1 MKTPKLGLKA
11 DEIRLVPYDPDWPS
25 FFEQESLR
33 IKNALQ
39 DRALDIQ
46 HFGSTSVPGLM
57 AKPIIDILIGLEDF
71 NNINEIRKRMNSIGY
86 EWCRGVKIPGDYTF
100 GFGDPRE
107 FFAHIVRIDSPNWS
121 QNLLFRDRLRSNPDL
136 ARSYAELKQNLARN
150 YKGIRS
156 EYTLGKTAF
165 VTDAVKT

>member
-1 MKTPKLGLKA
+1 MHAKLGLKA

-25 FFEQESLR
+25 FFEEESLR
-33 IKNALQ
+33 IKNALK

-57 AKPIIDILIGLEDF
+57 AKPIIDILIGLKDF
-71 NNINEIRKRMNSIGY
+71 DQIDEIHRLMNNIGY
-86 EWCRGVKIPGDYTF
+86 EWFKAAGIPGDYTF
-100 GFGDPRE
+100 GFGNPRQ
-107 FFAHIVRIDSPNWS
+107 FWAHIVRIDSTNWS
-121 QNLLFRDRLRSNPDL
+121 RNLLFRDRLRSDPDL
-136 ARSYAELKQNLARN
+136 ACSYAELKQNLARN
-150 YKGIRS
+150 YKGVRS